1 MSLFQYCISKTK
13 KTEIHVHWTYP
24 SPVVRSPWA
33 STATFSPVVIL
44 TETKN
49 TGETRKT
56 TRNNSKDKH
65 FCFGCKYL
73 TSVCPNGH
81 RVDAN

>member
-49 TGETRKT
+49 TGDTRKT
-56 TRNNSKDKH
+56 TRNNSKDITLL
-65 FCFGCKYL
+65 FWMQIL
-73 TSVCPNGH
+73 NISVSK
-81 RVDAN
+81 